1 MTRGEILNLFSGFCP
16 VSGSPVIPTE
26 RPEFRVPVKKAGSPQ
41 EIVVGDI
48 YFCCTPCVCD
58 TMEFV
63 RTDKVALNTTSG
75 VETFNALVIG
85 NTTLQ
90 CVMNAS
96 LSKQRLWLCHKN
108 GFINTFATI
117 PALVS
122 FKSVSLN
129 CDLRLILVR

>member
-16 VSGSPVIPTE
+16 VSGSPVIPSE

-41 EIVVGDI
+41 EIVMGDI

-63 RTDKVALNTTSG
+63 RTDKVDLNTTSG

-90 CVMNAS
+90 SIMNAS
-96 LSKQRLWLCHKN
+96 LGEQRL
-108 GFINTFATI
+108 
-117 PALVS
+117 
-122 FKSVSLN
+122 
-129 CDLRLILVR
+129 RL

>member
-16 VSGSPVIPTE
+16 VSGSPVIPSE

-41 EIVVGDI
+41 EIVMGDI

-75 VETFNALVIG
+75 VDTFNALVIG
-85 NTTLQ
+85 NKTLQ
-90 CVMNAS
+90 SIMNAS
-96 LSKQRLWLCHKN
+96 Q
-108 GFINTFATI
+108 
-117 PALVS
+117 
-122 FKSVSLN
+122 
-129 CDLRLILVR
+129 